1 MHNFLFMGTTLMQLL
16 LLHSFFSVLLPAS
29 DKSILTISLLYCLA
43 GGILFTSTVCFFPV
57 LVTGMLSVASTF
69 LISNMYRAQL
79 GTKLLFSLLYLAIG
93 FIAESLSFYLTR
105 ILNLTNE
112 ASNHSEFNNRLLIL
126 VFSILVM
133 FFIVFTIKFVKN
145 GNEYKIRKTYYIL
158 FTVIIFISL
167 FLMNTLFYYSQ
178 KNLHYALSIIGI
190 LFINII
196 IIILF
201 DRMMERFKL
210 ADENV
215 QLHMQMMFQDN
226 SYHDITHSFNS
237 IKRIIHD
244 TNKQLLFIE
253 TCIRENQLA
262 TATEHINITLNKIHS
277 SCERVSTGNLAI
289 DALVSHA
296 LNVADDNQIRMEHRI
311 NILSEDIQVDCY
323 DLCIILGNVLENAIE
338 ATQLVHNAMDRWIK
352 LQISNENNKLF
363 IHVEN
368 SCPNISEQSGS
379 YPLKN
384 RNFHGL
390 GLSNV
395 QLAAEKYGG
404 HMKVINT
411 DNQFEV
417 FIFLPV
423 RD

>member
-1 MHNFLFMGTTLMQLL
+1 
-16 LLHSFFSVLLPAS
+16 
-29 DKSILTISLLYCLA
+29 
-43 GGILFTSTVCFFPV
+43 
-57 LVTGMLSVASTF
+57 
-69 LISNMYRAQL
+69 
-79 GTKLLFSLLYLAIG
+79 
-93 FIAESLSFYLTR
+93 
-105 ILNLTNE
+105 
-112 ASNHSEFNNRLLIL
+112 
-126 VFSILVM
+126 
-133 FFIVFTIKFVKN
+133 
-145 GNEYKIRKTYYIL
+145 
-158 FTVIIFISL
+158 
-167 FLMNTLFYYSQ
+167 LFYYSQ
-178 KNLHYALSIIGI
+178 KNLHHALSIIGI